1 MNLDTS
7 VTTTPKAAAFF
18 DTLLSELKKQLHAQV
33 STTINVLPSFMY
45 YQQKLGPR
53 AEYRRQEGERIKN
66 SATLAERFNQ
76 LKSLTVDLAHF
87 GPEHLTRSSQ
97 LKYTVNLAHAKS
109 VFRFDCP
116 NQECVQGDFDLSAD
130 LANAVAARRTSVSG
144 EVVCQGWRSK
154 TTIDKVCCDHMLRYT
169 LTVGY

>member
-1 MNLDTS
+1 MN
-7 VTTTPKAAAFF
+7 P
-18 DTLLSELKKQLHAQV
+18 
-33 STTINVLPSFMY
+33 
-45 YQQKLGPR
+45 QKLGPR

-66 SATLAERFNQ
+66 SPTLAERFER
-76 LKSLTVDLAHF
+76 LKSLTVDLAYF
-87 GPEHLTRSSQ
+87 GPENLNRSSQ

-130 LANAVAARRTSVSG
+130 LASAVAAGHTTVSK
-144 EVVCQGWRSK
+144 EVICQGWRSK
-154 TTIDKVCCDHMLRYT
+154 TTIDKVPCGHVLRYK